1 MVIVIE
7 RVLNMDMKK
16 ELKRVREQQT
26 RLEAQQELL
35 LEIMTDFWPKVA
47 KESNDIVEEVK
58 VEDLAE
64 WFAKSPAEDCH
75 LRVSK
80 TEAGYDLAFEPQQ
93 PSRELLWYD
102 ELYWRLVENADQLK
116 EVKNKVEVLKE
127 II

>member
-1 MVIVIE
+1 MYF
-7 RVLNMDMKK
+7 KK
-16 ELKRVREQQT
+16 ELNGLQDQQT

-35 LEIMTDFWPKVA
+35 LDIMADFWPKVA
-47 KESNDIVEEVK
+47 KEGNDVAEAVK

-64 WFAKSPAEDCH
+64 WFAKNQPENCY

-80 TEAGYDLAFEPQQ
+80 TEDGYDLAFEPQQ

-102 ELYWRLVENADQLK
+102 ELYWRLVKTADQLK
-116 EVKNKVEVLKE
+116 NVKSKVKTLEK